1 MLGEMNMLTIK
12 NASHAGNL
20 PLLKWL
26 LTTNGGELRRRLE
39 TRQIQGYLG
48 LGCAGSPQVV
58 EYLCEAQ
65 ADPNERMPSEFTEMG
80 EGAMTM
86 MEGMYNEG
94 SKDVMV
100 AWLANFKGATPL
112 HEAAFNGNFAVV
124 RALCKSK
131 ADPTLTNGRGVT
143 PVQLALERGLNH
155 IAAEL
160 EVHIEAQAAAKA
172 SSDTA
177 STAASDKLAPKA
189 SAPKASAAWPAWSSW
204 SFSSLFASTVCCT
217 AADTEGEVPVLVPV
231 EVPGFAMP
239 SSRKGRASKE
249 SIASLSTEASSEGG
263 SEGVG
268 AVTA

>member
-1 MLGEMNMLTIK
+1 MLGKLNMQPINQAVT
-12 NASHAGNL
+12 AGNL

-39 TRQIQGYLG
+39 NRQIQHYLG
-48 LGCAGSPQVV
+48 LGAAGSPQVV

-65 ADPNERMPSEFTEMG
+65 ADPNERMPSELTEMG
-80 EGAMTM
+80 QGAMSM

-112 HEAAFNGNFAVV
+112 HQAAFTGNFSVS

-177 STAASDKLAPKA
+177 STAASNK
-189 SAPKASAAWPAWSSW
+189 SAPKASKAPAAWPAWSS